1 MRTRIKD
8 IADRVGVSVSL
19 VSMYLN
25 HHPLSARISE
35 QTKRRIDEAVRELH
49 YTPSATARS
58 LKMGRSRTLGLVIS
72 EIARVYS
79 SFLTQCL
86 MDEAERHGYQL
97 LLSLT
102 HYDRQKELESLRNL
116 VSRQADGILYH
127 LHLPVE
133 EPPPAFVQNVPLLL
147 YSPHPACNAVYPD
160 ERDCFLRLFEILSQR
175 GFRRVLCV
183 HEGLPLNAGLASECA
198 RGFPLDIAAMQC
210 RSLPELIDAAAA
222 PHTCLVFFSSVLAR
236 HFLRHCQ
243 ERGLHDLPPFVYSYT
258 LPYDLIESP
267 KVICAMTRPLRTF
280 VTTAMERLVEMVER
294 PQPTIRHIPLHVDL
308 MSPEQLREHYL
319 RQLEDPYYGIIV
331 REHLGGIPHT
341 HTLSSI

>member
-1 MRTRIKD
+1 MRARIKD
-8 IADRVGVSVSL
+8 IAERVGVSVSL

-25 HHPLSARISE
+25 RHPLSARISE
-35 QTKRRIDEAVRELH
+35 QTKRRIDEAVQELH
-49 YTPSATARS
+49 YAPSATARS
-58 LKMGRSRTLGLVIS
+58 LKTGRSRTLGLVIS

-102 HYDRQKELESLRNL
+102 HYDRQKELECLRNL

-127 LHLPVE
+127 LHLPTE
-133 EPPPAFVQNVPLLL
+133 EPLPAFVQNVPLLL
-147 YSPHPACNAVYPD
+147 YTPHPACSAVYPD
-160 ERDCFLRLFEILSQR
+160 ERICFLRLFESLAQR
-175 GFRRVLCV
+175 GFRHIVCV
-183 HEGLPLNAGLASECA
+183 HEGLPLNAALASECA
-198 RGFPLDIAAMQC
+198 RGLPLDIAYLPC
-210 RSLPELIDAAAA
+210 RSLPEVVDAAAGTG
-222 PHTCLVFFSSVLAR
+222 TCLIFFSSVLAR

-243 ERGLHDLPPFVYSYT
+243 EQGLHNPPPFVYSYS

-267 KVICAMTRPLRTF
+267 NVVGAMVRPFRAF
-280 VTTAMERLVEMVER
+280 VTTAMDCLVELVEQ
-294 PQPTIRHIPLHVDL
+294 PQPTIRHIPLPIDI

-319 RQLEDPYYGIIV
+319 RQVEDPYYSIIV